1 MTSNIAKYLNEE
13 DIVKALVQNR
23 EKIATFIDELKP
35 DYFNSNDLKI
45 IFKTIKT
52 YFTKYKNPPKKNIV
66 ISLLNALVNT
76 KTPPTTN
83 TYQLVETLYENYEF
97 SDDEL
102 EYIHD
107 QIIIFIKTRMYR
119 DVMIEGI
126 NKIDDPESFE
136 EINDKLRKAVLWR
149 MEEDFGT
156 DISLVTER
164 YAKQKEMLKD
174 YIPFPWMDLN
184 KVIGGGLFPKTLSTF
199 AAASSVGKSIAL
211 DQTAFYVWSVLKKNV
226 VVISLEL
233 SEELKG
239 LRIDAQFTGLKIEE
253 LVKNEDKVIDAYKTL
268 EVDDKKLIIKE
279 YPASSINTIKI
290 SHFISRLEMY
300 TGFQPDFI
308 IIDYADLVLP
318 NSMKRTGLYQDGGEV
333 FEQLRGLAYEYKVPV
348 LTATQLGRT
357 AIELP
362 PDEVNESHISE
373 SQKKMNTCDNIIGI
387 IATSTMRA
395 MGQATFKTIKAR
407 NGIKDMILPKTV
419 NYSNFK
425 FS

>member
-13 DIVKALVQNR
+13 DIIKALVQNR

-45 IFKTIKT
+45 IFKVIKT
-52 YFTKYKNPPKKNIV
+52 YFIKYKNPPKKNILL
-66 ISLLNALVNT
+66 SLLNTMSNS

-83 TYQLVETLYENYEF
+83 TFQMVETIYETYEF
-97 SDDEL
+97 TEDEL
-102 EYIHD
+102 AYIHD
-107 QIIIFIKTRMYR
+107 QIVIFIKTRMYR
-119 DVMIEGI
+119 DVMVEGI

-149 MEEDFGT
+149 MEENFGT
-156 DISLVTER
+156 DIMKVNER
-164 YAKQKEMLKD
+164 YAKQKELLKD
-174 YIPFPWMDLN
+174 YIPLPWMDLN

-211 DQTAFYVWSVLKKNV
+211 DQTAFYVWSQLKKNV
-226 VVISLEL
+226 VLISLEL
-233 SEELKG
+233 SEEIKG
-239 LRIDAQFTGLKIEE
+239 LRIDTQFTGLKIEE
-253 LVKNEDKVIDAYKTL
+253 LVKNEDKVVEAYKSL
-268 EVDDKKLIIKE
+268 NVDDKKLIIKE
-279 YPASSINTIKI
+279 YPASSMNTIKI

-308 IIDYADLVLP
+308 IVDYADLLLP
-318 NSMKRTGLYQDGGEV
+318 NSLKRNNLYQDGGEV

-348 LTATQLGRT
+348 LTATQFGRA
-357 AIELP
+357 AIELG

-387 IATSTMRA
+387 IATATMRA
-395 MGQATFKTIKAR
+395 MGQACFKTLKAR

-419 NYSNFK
+419 SYSNFK
-425 FS
+425 FT

>member
-35 DYFNSNDLKI
+35 DYFNSNDLRI
-45 IFKTIKT
+45 IFKVIKT
-52 YFTKYKNPPKKNIV
+52 YFVKYKNPPKKNILL
-66 ISLLNALVNT
+66 SLLNSLVNS

-83 TYQLVETLYENYEF
+83 TYQLVETLYETYEF
-97 SDDEL
+97 TEDEL

-107 QIIIFIKTRMYR
+107 QIIVFIKTRMYR

-149 MEEDFGT
+149 MEENFGT
-156 DISLVTER
+156 DIMKVSER
-164 YAKQKEMLKD
+164 YAKQKELLKD
-174 YIPFPWMDLN
+174 YIPLPWMDLN

-211 DQTAFYVWSVLKKNV
+211 DQTAFYVWSQLKKNV
-226 VVISLEL
+226 VLISLEL
-233 SEELKG
+233 SEEIKG
-239 LRIDAQFTGLKIEE
+239 LRIDTQFTGLKIEE
-253 LVKNEDKVIDAYKTL
+253 LIKNEDKVVDAYKSL
-268 EVDDKKLIIKE
+268 NVDDKKLIIKE
-279 YPASSINTIKI
+279 YPASSMNTIKI

-308 IIDYADLVLP
+308 IVDYADLLLP
-318 NSMKRTGLYQDGGEV
+318 NSLKRNNLYQDGGEV

-348 LTATQLGRT
+348 LTATQFGRA
-357 AIELP
+357 AIELG
-362 PDEVNESHISE
+362 PDDVNESHISE

-395 MGQATFKTIKAR
+395 MGQAVFKTLKAR
-407 NGIKDMILPKTV
+407 NGIKDMILPKTIS
-419 NYSNFK
+419 YSNFK

>member
-23 EKIATFIDELKP
+23 EKIATFIDELKS
-35 DYFNSNDLKI
+35 DYFNSNDLRI
-45 IFKTIKT
+45 IFKVIKT
-52 YFTKYKNPPKKNIV
+52 YFIKYKNPPKKNV
-66 ISLLNALVNT
+66 TISLLNSLVNS

-83 TYQLVETLYENYEF
+83 TYQLVETLYETYEF
-97 SDDEL
+97 TDDEL

-136 EINDKLRKAVLWR
+136 EINDKLRQAVLWR
-149 MEEDFGT
+149 MEENFGT
-156 DISLVTER
+156 DIMKVGER
-164 YAKQKEMLKD
+164 YAKQKELLKD
-174 YIPFPWMDLN
+174 YIPFPWPDLN

-211 DQTAFYVWSVLKKNV
+211 DQTAFYVWSQLKKNV

-233 SEELKG
+233 SEEIKG

-253 LVKNEDKVIDAYKTL
+253 LVKNEDKVIEAYKSL

-308 IIDYADLVLP
+308 IIDYADLILP

-395 MGQATFKTIKAR
+395 MGQATFKTLKAR
-407 NGIKDMILPKTV
+407 NGIKDMILPKTIS
-419 NYSNFK
+419 YSNFK

>member
-13 DIVKALVQNR
+13 DIIKALVQNR

-35 DYFNSNDLKI
+35 DYFNANDLKI
-45 IFKTIKT
+45 IFKVIKT
-52 YFTKYKNPPKKNIV
+52 YFVKYKNPPKKNIL
-66 ISLLNALVNT
+66 ISLLNTMSNS

-83 TYQLVETLYENYEF
+83 TFQMVENIYETYEF
-97 SDDEL
+97 TEDEL
-102 EYIHD
+102 AYIHD

-119 DVMIEGI
+119 DVMVEGI

-149 MEEDFGT
+149 MEENFGT
-156 DISLVTER
+156 DIMKVSER
-164 YAKQKEMLKD
+164 YARQKELLKD
-174 YIPFPWMDLN
+174 YIPLPWMDLN

-211 DQTAFYVWSVLKKNV
+211 DQTAFYVWSQLKKNV
-226 VVISLEL
+226 VLISLEL
-233 SEELKG
+233 SEEIKG
-239 LRIDAQFTGLKIEE
+239 LRIDTQFTGLKIEE
-253 LVKNEDKVIDAYKTL
+253 LIKNEDKVVDAYKSL
-268 EVDDKKLIIKE
+268 NVDDKKLIIKE
-279 YPASSINTIKI
+279 YPASSMNTIKI

-308 IIDYADLVLP
+308 IVDYADLLLP
-318 NSMKRTGLYQDGGEV
+318 NSLKRNNLYQDGGEV

-348 LTATQLGRT
+348 LTATQFTRT
-357 AIELP
+357 AIELG
-362 PDEVNESHISE
+362 PDDVNESHISE

-395 MGQATFKTIKAR
+395 MGQAVFKTLKAR
-407 NGIKDMILPKTV
+407 NGIKDMILPKTIS
-419 NYSNFK
+419 YSNFK
-425 FS
+425 FT

>member
-1 MTSNIAKYLNEE
+1 MTTNIAKYLNEE
-13 DIVKALVQNR
+13 DIMKALVQNR

-45 IFKTIKT
+45 IFKVIKT
-52 YFTKYKNPPKKNIV
+52 YFIKYKNPPKKNILV
-66 ISLLNALVNT
+66 SLLNSLSSS

-83 TYQLVETLYENYEF
+83 TFQMVENLYETYEF
-97 SDDEL
+97 TDDEL

-136 EINDKLRKAVLWR
+136 EINDKLRQAVLWR
-149 MEEDFGT
+149 MEENFGT
-156 DISLVTER
+156 DIMKVNER
-164 YAKQKEMLKD
+164 YARQKELLKD
-174 YIPFPWMDLN
+174 YIPFPWNDLN

-211 DQTAFYVWSVLKKNV
+211 DQTAFYVWSQLKKNV

-233 SEELKG
+233 SEEIKG

-253 LVKNEDKVIDAYKTL
+253 LVKNEDKVVDAYKTL
-268 EVDDKKLIIKE
+268 EVDNKKLIIKE
-279 YPASSINTIKI
+279 YPASSINSIKI

-300 TGFQPDFI
+300 TGFKPDFI

-407 NGIKDMILPKTV
+407 NGIKDMILPKTI

>member
-23 EKIATFIDELKP
+23 EKIATFIDELKS
-35 DYFNSNDLKI
+35 DYFNSNDLRI
-45 IFKTIKT
+45 IFKVIKT
-52 YFTKYKNPPKKNIV
+52 YFIKYKNPPKKNIT
-66 ISLLNALVNT
+66 ISLINALANS
-76 KTPPTTN
+76 KTPPTAN
-83 TYQLVETLYENYEF
+83 TYQLVETLYETYEF
-97 SDDEL
+97 TDDEL

-136 EINDKLRKAVLWR
+136 EINDKLRQAVLWR
-149 MEEDFGT
+149 MEENFGT
-156 DISLVTER
+156 DIMKVGER
-164 YAKQKEMLKD
+164 YAKQKELLKD
-174 YIPFPWMDLN
+174 YIPFPWPDLN

-211 DQTAFYVWSVLKKNV
+211 DQTAFYVWSQLKKNV

-233 SEELKG
+233 SEEIKG

-253 LVKNEDKVIDAYKTL
+253 LVKNEDKVIEAYKSL

-308 IIDYADLVLP
+308 IIDYADLILP

-395 MGQATFKTIKAR
+395 MGQATFKTLKAR
-407 NGIKDMILPKTV
+407 NGIKDMILPKTIS
-419 NYSNFK
+419 YSNFK

>member
-13 DIVKALVQNR
+13 DIIKALVQNR

-45 IFKTIKT
+45 IFKVIKT
-52 YFTKYKNPPKKNIV
+52 YFIKYKNPPKKNILL
-66 ISLLNALVNT
+66 SLLNTLVNS

-83 TYQLVETLYENYEF
+83 TFQMVENIYETYEF
-97 SDDEL
+97 TEDEL
-102 EYIHD
+102 AYIHD
-107 QIIIFIKTRMYR
+107 QIVIFIKTRMYR
-119 DVMIEGI
+119 DVMVEGI

-149 MEEDFGT
+149 MEENFGT
-156 DISLVTER
+156 DIMKVNER
-164 YAKQKEMLKD
+164 YAKQKELLKD
-174 YIPFPWMDLN
+174 YIPLPWMDLN

-211 DQTAFYVWSVLKKNV
+211 DQTAFYVWSQLKKNV
-226 VVISLEL
+226 VLISLEL
-233 SEELKG
+233 SEEIKG
-239 LRIDAQFTGLKIEE
+239 LRIDTQFTGLKIEE
-253 LVKNEDKVIDAYKTL
+253 LVKNEDKVVEAYKSL
-268 EVDDKKLIIKE
+268 NVDDKKLIIKE
-279 YPASSINTIKI
+279 YPASSMNTIKI

-308 IIDYADLVLP
+308 IVDYADLLLP
-318 NSMKRTGLYQDGGEV
+318 NSLKRNNLYQDGGEV

-348 LTATQLGRT
+348 LTATQFGRA
-357 AIELP
+357 AIELG
-362 PDEVNESHISE
+362 PDDVNESHISE

-387 IATSTMRA
+387 IATATMRA
-395 MGQATFKTIKAR
+395 MGQAVFKTLKAR

-419 NYSNFK
+419 SYSNFK
-425 FS
+425 FT

>member
-35 DYFNSNDLKI
+35 DYFNSNDLRI
-45 IFKTIKT
+45 IFKVIKT
-52 YFTKYKNPPKKNIV
+52 YFVKYKNPPKKNILL
-66 ISLLNALVNT
+66 SLLNSLVNS

-83 TYQLVETLYENYEF
+83 TFQMVETLYETYEF
-97 SDDEL
+97 TEDEL

-107 QIIIFIKTRMYR
+107 QIIVFIKTRMYR

-149 MEEDFGT
+149 MEENFGT
-156 DISLVTER
+156 DIMKVSER
-164 YAKQKEMLKD
+164 YAKQKELLKD
-174 YIPFPWMDLN
+174 YIPLPWMDLN

-211 DQTAFYVWSVLKKNV
+211 DQTAFYVWSQLKKNV
-226 VVISLEL
+226 VLISLEL
-233 SEELKG
+233 SEEIKG
-239 LRIDAQFTGLKIEE
+239 LRIDTQFTGLKIEE
-253 LVKNEDKVIDAYKTL
+253 LIKNEDKVVDAYKSL
-268 EVDDKKLIIKE
+268 NVDDKKLIIKE
-279 YPASSINTIKI
+279 YPASSMNTIKI

-308 IIDYADLVLP
+308 IVDYADLLLP
-318 NSMKRTGLYQDGGEV
+318 NSLKRNNLYQDGGEV

-348 LTATQLGRT
+348 LTATQFGRA
-357 AIELP
+357 AIELG

-395 MGQATFKTIKAR
+395 MGQAVFKTLKAR
-407 NGIKDMILPKTV
+407 NGIKDMILPKTIS
-419 NYSNFK
+419 YSNFK